1 MMRSRL
7 IVALTRR
14 LPDPIEA
21 ALAHEHDLR
30 LPPGDSGLSPGE
42 IRGLLETCDVL
53 VPTVADPI
61 GADVIPARPHT
72 RLIANYGVG
81 VNHIDLAA
89 ARAAGIVVTNTP
101 GVLTDATAELA
112 ITLMLMTAR
121 RAGEGE
127 RQLRKGEW
135 QGWTPTHLPGIGLA
149 GRRLGIVGMGRIGIA
164 TARKAVGLG
173 MTIRYHNRSPVPPA
187 RLAGLETEAVD
198 NLDQLVREA
207 DVLSLHCPLTPET
220 HHLFDA
226 RRLALMRSG
235 ALLINTARGAVVDE
249 EALVR
254 VLEAGQLAGC
264 GLDVYEREPAVHPG
278 LLASE
283 RAVLLPHMG
292 SGTIEARLAMGDLVR
307 ASIAALARG
316 ESPPNIVR

>member
-1 MMRSRL
+1 
-7 IVALTRR
+7 
-14 LPDPIEA
+14 
-21 ALAHEHDLR
+21 
-30 LPPGDSGLSPGE
+30 
-42 IRGLLETCDVL
+42 
-53 VPTVADPI
+53 
-61 GADVIPARPHT
+61 
-72 RLIANYGVG
+72 
-81 VNHIDLAA
+81 
-89 ARAAGIVVTNTP
+89 
-101 GVLTDATAELA
+101 VLTDATAELA

-127 RQLRKGEW
+127 RQLRAGEW
-135 QGWTPTHLPGIGLA
+135 KGWTPTHLPGISLT

-173 MTIRYHNRSPVPPA
+173 MTIRYHSRSPVPPA
-187 RLAGLETEAVD
+187 RLAGLAAEAVD
-198 NLDQLVREA
+198 DLDQLVRES
-207 DVLSLHCPLTPET
+207 DILSLHCPLTPET

-254 VLEAGQLAGC
+254 ALEEGPLAGC
-264 GLDVYEREPAVHPG
+264 GLDVYEREPSVHPG
-278 LLASE
+278 LLAAE